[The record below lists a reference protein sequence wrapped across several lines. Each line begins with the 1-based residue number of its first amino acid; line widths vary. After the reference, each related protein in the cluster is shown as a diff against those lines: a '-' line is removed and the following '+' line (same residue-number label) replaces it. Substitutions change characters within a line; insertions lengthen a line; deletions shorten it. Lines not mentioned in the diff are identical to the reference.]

1 MDQAPEPTIR
11 NLIDQR
17 TLKWIFVGGKGGVG
31 KTTTSSSLAVL
42 MSKHR
47 AKVLIISTDPAH
59 NLGDSFQQTLSAEP
73 TLIKGFDNLYAMET
87 QPKIE
92 MDTLEMPDFL
102 AEGAEGAEGGKNF
115 WGEIVAS
122 APGIDEVLVFTSVI
136 KSIENMNFDLVIFDT
151 APTGHTLKLLNFP
164 STTEAALT
172 KLLGMR
178 DKLQGMMSMVALRD
192 PVRRSRELRRHVQQS
207 VRENGRDEK
216 AIGEVQVHTHK
227 P

>member
-1 MDQAPEPTIR
+1 MDQPCEPTIR
-11 NLIDQR
+11 NLIDQKS
-17 TLKWIFVGGKGGVG
+17 LKWIFVGGKGGVG

-42 MSKHR
+42 MAKHR

-59 NLGDSFQQTLSAEP
+59 NLGDSFQQTLSSEP
-73 TLIKGFDNLYAMET
+73 TLIKGFENLYAMET

-102 AEGAEGAEGGKNF
+102 AEGAEAGEGTKNF

-178 DKLQGMMSMVALRD
+178 DKLQGMMSMVKLVH
-192 PVRRSRELRRHVQQS
+192 PVRRSR
-207 VRENGRDEK
+207 
-216 AIGEVQVHTHK
+216 
-227 P
+227 